1 LATIAAAS
9 VLGSLS
15 CSTTQPTSAGP
26 QVVAVTASAFGLVQV
41 FLVYEKFE
49 DVSQPPDGVP
59 DLFRAYEC
67 VPQNQFVSVS
77 IPWPYSAEA
86 AVIRAGTVDEIIVAA
101 SEPFSNLTPYDTA
114 TPQPVSD
121 LAPSPPFYFINGV
134 QTTTASPFFLERCR
148 PGVTFEPSNILGQP
162 VVFEFEL
169 AQGDTFVF
177 RARKQLIVDASPY
190 AQIPLS
196 VPDMTANFFVDG
208 RQVTPSG
215 TTSDSQDGGGF
226 TASVSTR

>member
-1 LATIAAAS
+1 
-9 VLGSLS
+9 
-15 CSTTQPTSAGP
+15 
-26 QVVAVTASAFGLVQV
+26 
-41 FLVYEKFE
+41 
-49 DVSQPPDGVP
+49 
-59 DLFRAYEC
+59 
-67 VPQNQFVSVS
+67 
-77 IPWPYSAEA
+77 
-86 AVIRAGTVDEIIVAA
+86 
-101 SEPFSNLTPYDTA
+101 
-114 TPQPVSD
+114 
-121 LAPSPPFYFINGV
+121 
-134 QTTTASPFFLERCR
+134 
-148 PGVTFEPSNILGQP
+148 VTFEPSNILGQP